1 MSFLFQLILVLL
13 PSPTLLLPQ
22 NAALQHV
29 SRDTKPQPIKV
40 VISEPCVLGESSDA
54 GGGREA
60 ELDGDSTV
68 VLTHRIRLVPAAAT
82 ATAGCGGCEV
92 EMAVIRE
99 RIERLEKEVS
109 ELRGRCGGADGSCC
123 TPQQSKGGGC
133 TTVGPP
139 TGACPDD
146 CNDQGVCV
154 EGRCDCFPGFS
165 GPDCRTS
172 NCPGNCHDNGKCV
185 SGQCVCDPGFIGP
198 DCSEAA
204 CPRNCSLHGRCMGG
218 VCVCEPGLSG
228 PDCSIKACPKSC
240 SNRGRCVSGR
250 CVCDPGF
257 IGPACTARTCPGNCN
272 RKGRCVNGKC
282 VCETGVTGPDCS
294 ERSCPGNCKNRGQC
308 VNGKCVCETG
318 FTGPDCSERSCPGNC
333 NDKGQCV
340 NGQCVCDTGFTGPD
354 CFTKTCPSNCNSNGK
369 CVNGKCVCAASFTG
383 VDCSSKSCPA
393 NCHDRGQCV
402 DGHCVCD
409 VDFTGPD
416 CSTKSCPKNCSGR
429 GFCVKGRCV
438 CGRGSTGPDC
448 GQCDYGF
455 TGHDCRTVLSG
466 VANLSTRD
474 VTESS
479 VTLFWTPPDVQ
490 YDTYH
495 ITFTSEE
502 SDQKVVSSVS
512 GRLTSYMQVGLAA
525 GQQYTVTMI
534 GEKEG
539 KEGAVSRTEFQT
551 LISGPKNLQVVKMST
566 TSIIVQWEQAQGDI
580 DRYLLNVSPNQT
592 DGSGPQETR
601 LPPERDSAEIDSLE
615 PGRLYDIT
623 LVAERDD
630 TRSLPVTVQATP
642 GISTKM
648 NPRVTEKTVT
658 TQVALGTDHSDGNV
672 HETKP
677 NRTILLLK
685 NHGEEEIGQ
694 RKSFKVLETSEG
706 FRKPRIDMPRQG
718 KLTND
723 GKDKVFFRP
732 GTRPDTIRRPNITLR
747 FNGRRPGSGGAKPGH
762 VPAKTL
768 TGRFS
773 AEWPRTKT
781 PSVHTGL
788 QHPTTRDK
796 VAALTL
802 KEIGQRSASEETT
815 EGSRRRIQPHH
826 SKMEPEGQEVTNNT
840 QGSRSIS
847 ISEERTNSAG
857 HPEPY
862 INVSELTE
870 ETLAPTITTEKNIT
884 AYINGTKCVRKV
896 LVGHKKII
904 LNETVNGKPLTKN
917 VTVIVSHI
925 NGNEILEKI
934 LTGRPEGVNDVTPLN
949 EEGAQL
955 HSDKSKQ
962 KPSVDQMLEKQEE
975 AIHEGNEESGKMG
988 IAILPTSLSTQ
999 TFSQQPVKVT
1009 IQEEESW
1016 TRLPRQPTYLMTS
1029 PSPPLPTHHSKPSLV
1044 LSTHNQHSNNDQV
1057 LKDRHPTRISFQ
1069 SPPSFRQRFP
1079 ARSKS
1084 PGSSAPMIKGRHPSR
1099 HIPSVMS
1106 QIPTDIHPNEN
1117 IPFVALPSLFVV
1129 EKETLGRETVI
1140 SGESEPDDQSSLTTS
1155 DQNFST
1161 PPPSTNL
1168 LVTVSSTYSE
1178 KMKKGNE
1185 KEMLETEQ
1193 TETKEMKV
1201 PLFRRMPFKGTLP
1214 HHPKTRLFQNQTQ
1227 PFQKVPRQPHR
1238 SWLLR
1243 LAPPTTSITHNITVG
1258 KIILQHQEEPENNSA
1273 GPSGSGPTITK
1284 RKRNDTVNRF
1294 PPRSH
1299 TQIQRNAST
1308 VHRGPKESRYDTNG
1322 SDSLTGLTSEKDASE
1337 VSTVGSSSDKVKEP
1351 KVVLLSEKTNTNGTF
1366 QTVGGGPKADTG
1378 RILPRI
1384 THSSSATIT
1393 HPQGKP
1399 GSISGRQNDPSGTII
1414 RTPPK
1419 LHTPN
1424 VTIIHKRP
1432 KESEDGPGGTS
1443 DSQTGLAAQQDTQK
1457 KSKIDLPAAKVEDS
1471 EDIISAERTNTNSA
1485 AGGLNIKGI
1494 LPRTTNRLS
1503 SSDVITHHHA
1513 EPKNITRKNSTNIRL
1528 PSRLWTRINPNRST
1542 IYTEPKGRKD
1552 SKAEKDSTADP
1563 SKDTIIESKPGLS
1576 IDKDTS
1582 KDPNMP
1588 LLTEKVT
1595 SKVSKVAPS
1604 TDKAG
1609 GKKNQEESVFSGGS
1623 ENGIDHIAV
1632 QNVTS
1637 QGFTVIWG
1645 APIGMFKNFII
1656 TITEGGGQ
1664 RAELR
1669 NKKVDGITQD
1679 GNINVGDEQDQGGL
1693 VQEAKVPLDK
1703 EPADLLRIPPGS
1715 HITRK
1720 DSSDGGV
1727 TKNVTKVLPGSA
1739 RSFPV
1744 TGLSPQ
1750 TAYSMS
1756 LYGQGSGLHSSVHHF
1771 TISTGP
1777 EPPSHLAFS
1786 EVSESSLMVSW
1797 TRPKSPVSGFK
1808 VTYMH
1813 TKDGEP
1819 VSMAVGSADSSL
1831 VLSQLSPGSSY
1842 EVSVLSLRG
1851 LDESEPIR
1859 DTVITLPDP
1868 PSDLDVINVTN
1879 TKALLLWRPA
1889 LATVDQYVIVYSS
1902 EEAPGSELT
1911 IRVSGNTVEQ
1921 ALQAL
1926 TSSTRYTVSI
1936 SSQLGDIRSAGSAT
1950 ASFTTSGPVGR
1961 GEGPQDLKASQV
1973 TPRTA
1978 LLSWKPPASAV
1989 TGYKLTYV
1997 TEGQEI
2003 KEVSLAP
2010 GVTEHKLR
2018 RLRPGSVY
2026 TANLQGERDGLY
2038 TATISTEF
2046 TTGSLRFPFPT
2057 DCSQEL
2063 LNGLRESDVVEIF
2076 PGGRQTKPVMV
2087 YCDMDTDGGG
2097 WTVFQRRKDGKIN
2110 FFRAWKE
2117 YRTGFGELDGEFWLG
2132 NDLLHNL
2139 TSMTPMTLRVDLR
2152 AGAEA
2157 VYAQYSTFSVGTAKK
2172 HFMLQVMG
2180 YSGTAGDSMKYHDKR
2195 PFSTWDRDP
2204 QPFITRCAMSYRG
2217 GWWYRNCHEANLN
2230 GLYGT
2235 HTNHQGLIWTAWK
2248 GTRFSI
2254 PFTEMK
2260 LRPTSFDP
2268 FSQT

>member
-495 ITFTSEE
+495 ITFTSEKE

-642 GISTKM
+642 
-648 NPRVTEKTVT
+648 
-658 TQVALGTDHSDGNV
+658 
-672 HETKP
+672 
-677 NRTILLLK
+677 
-685 NHGEEEIGQ
+685 
-694 RKSFKVLETSEG
+694 
-706 FRKPRIDMPRQG
+706 
-718 KLTND
+718 
-723 GKDKVFFRP
+723 
-732 GTRPDTIRRPNITLR
+732 
-747 FNGRRPGSGGAKPGH
+747 
-762 VPAKTL
+762 
-768 TGRFS
+768 
-773 AEWPRTKT
+773 
-781 PSVHTGL
+781 
-788 QHPTTRDK
+788 
-796 VAALTL
+796 
-802 KEIGQRSASEETT
+802 
-815 EGSRRRIQPHH
+815 
-826 SKMEPEGQEVTNNT
+826 
-840 QGSRSIS
+840 
-847 ISEERTNSAG
+847 
-857 HPEPY
+857 
-862 INVSELTE
+862 
-870 ETLAPTITTEKNIT
+870 
-884 AYINGTKCVRKV
+884 
-896 LVGHKKII
+896 
-904 LNETVNGKPLTKN
+904 
-917 VTVIVSHI
+917 
-925 NGNEILEKI
+925 
-934 LTGRPEGVNDVTPLN
+934 
-949 EEGAQL
+949 
-955 HSDKSKQ
+955 
-962 KPSVDQMLEKQEE
+962 
-975 AIHEGNEESGKMG
+975 
-988 IAILPTSLSTQ
+988 
-999 TFSQQPVKVT
+999 
-1009 IQEEESW
+1009 
-1016 TRLPRQPTYLMTS
+1016 
-1029 PSPPLPTHHSKPSLV
+1029 
-1044 LSTHNQHSNNDQV
+1044 
-1057 LKDRHPTRISFQ
+1057 
-1069 SPPSFRQRFP
+1069 
-1079 ARSKS
+1079 
-1084 PGSSAPMIKGRHPSR
+1084 
-1099 HIPSVMS
+1099 
-1106 QIPTDIHPNEN
+1106 
-1117 IPFVALPSLFVV
+1117 
-1129 EKETLGRETVI
+1129 
-1140 SGESEPDDQSSLTTS
+1140 
-1155 DQNFST
+1155 
-1161 PPPSTNL
+1161 
-1168 LVTVSSTYSE
+1168 
-1178 KMKKGNE
+1178 
-1185 KEMLETEQ
+1185 
-1193 TETKEMKV
+1193 
-1201 PLFRRMPFKGTLP
+1201 
-1214 HHPKTRLFQNQTQ
+1214 
-1227 PFQKVPRQPHR
+1227 
-1238 SWLLR
+1238 
-1243 LAPPTTSITHNITVG
+1243 
-1258 KIILQHQEEPENNSA
+1258 
-1273 GPSGSGPTITK
+1273 
-1284 RKRNDTVNRF
+1284 
-1294 PPRSH
+1294 
-1299 TQIQRNAST
+1299 
-1308 VHRGPKESRYDTNG
+1308 
-1322 SDSLTGLTSEKDASE
+1322 
-1337 VSTVGSSSDKVKEP
+1337 
-1351 KVVLLSEKTNTNGTF
+1351 
-1366 QTVGGGPKADTG
+1366 
-1378 RILPRI
+1378 
-1384 THSSSATIT
+1384 
-1393 HPQGKP
+1393 
-1399 GSISGRQNDPSGTII
+1399 
-1414 RTPPK
+1414 
-1419 LHTPN
+1419 
-1424 VTIIHKRP
+1424 
-1432 KESEDGPGGTS
+1432 
-1443 DSQTGLAAQQDTQK
+1443 
-1457 KSKIDLPAAKVEDS
+1457 
-1471 EDIISAERTNTNSA
+1471 
-1485 AGGLNIKGI
+1485 
-1494 LPRTTNRLS
+1494 
-1503 SSDVITHHHA
+1503 
-1513 EPKNITRKNSTNIRL
+1513 
-1528 PSRLWTRINPNRST
+1528 
-1542 IYTEPKGRKD
+1542 
-1552 SKAEKDSTADP
+1552 
-1563 SKDTIIESKPGLS
+1563 
-1576 IDKDTS
+1576 
-1582 KDPNMP
+1582 
-1588 LLTEKVT
+1588 
-1595 SKVSKVAPS
+1595 
-1604 TDKAG
+1604 
-1609 GKKNQEESVFSGGS
+1609 
-1623 ENGIDHIAV
+1623 
-1632 QNVTS
+1632 
-1637 QGFTVIWG
+1637 
-1645 APIGMFKNFII
+1645 
-1656 TITEGGGQ
+1656 
-1664 RAELR
+1664 
-1669 NKKVDGITQD
+1669 
-1679 GNINVGDEQDQGGL
+1679 
-1693 VQEAKVPLDK
+1693 
-1703 EPADLLRIPPGS
+1703 
-1715 HITRK
+1715 
-1720 DSSDGGV
+1720 
-1727 TKNVTKVLPGSA
+1727 
-1739 RSFPV
+1739 
-1744 TGLSPQ
+1744 
-1750 TAYSMS
+1750 
-1756 LYGQGSGLHSSVHHF
+1756 
-1771 TISTGP
+1771 GP